1 MILSGGM
8 VVPKSFYNLSLNN
21 SYVAGPSMSGGAIIK
36 DSGFYLQEEALAYDA
51 NFNPIHV
58 SLRTSPDKVY
68 VWGYGGRYPVAVIE
82 NYTEA
87 QLNANTQLS
96 SLLSQLESYRKISNQ
111 LTSIALKNLNMNIR
125 NALPE
130 GALVR
135 TYTYDPYSGLTSEFD
150 YSGVGT
156 IYNYDG
162 FGRLTAQYD
171 DNYNLLENYTYHY
184 GH

>member
-1 MILSGGM
+1 
-8 VVPKSFYNLSLNN
+8 
-21 SYVAGPSMSGGAIIK
+21 MSGGTITIN
-36 DSGFYLQEEALAYDA
+36 SGFYLQEEALNYNTDL
-51 NFNPIHV
+51 NPTNVASRV
-58 SLRTSPDKVY
+58 SPNKVY
-68 VWGYGGRYPVAVIE
+68 VWGYGGRYPVAIIE

-87 QLNANTQLS
+87 QLNANNQLL
-96 SLLSQLESYRKISNQ
+96 SLLSQLEGFKKIGNQ
-111 LTSIALKNLNMNIR
+111 MTCATLKSLNVNIR
-125 NALPE
+125 NNLPE
-130 GALVR
+130 GVLVK

-150 YSGVGT
+150 YSGVVT